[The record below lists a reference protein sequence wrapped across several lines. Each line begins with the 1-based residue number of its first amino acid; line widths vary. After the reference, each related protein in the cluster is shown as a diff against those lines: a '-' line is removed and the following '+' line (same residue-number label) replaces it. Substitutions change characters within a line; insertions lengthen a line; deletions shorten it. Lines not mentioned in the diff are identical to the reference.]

1 MKEED
6 LQRIAQQQTILDSF
20 ELIYIGEQCA
30 LFLLEEVFFYDTTV
44 PEKFH
49 LSSNILSDSS

>member
-30 LFLLEEVFFYDTTV
+30 LFRT
-44 PEKFH
+44 
-49 LSSNILSDSS
+49 S